1 METKRLIPYSVH
13 LREDIYHQ
21 LKDAAKGR
29 KASGIVRD
37 AITMIIEGDDAH
49 TSGYNKGLQDA
60 IKVVNADSVASG
72 LVINGHNVAKSLAE
86 SLRGMIIQ
94 KEKSNG
100 KKKTRGN

>member
-37 AITMIIEGDDAH
+37 AITMIIEGDDAFNA
-49 TSGYNKGLQDA
+49 GFNKGLRDA
-60 IKVVNADSVASG
+60 MQVVRDDVW
-72 LVINGHNVAKSLAE
+72 AKSLSVHGELMSEVLADQIAE
-86 SLRGMIIQ
+86 KIGG
-94 KEKSNG
+94 ENG
-100 KKKTRGN
+100 NKKKG

>member
-37 AITMIIEGDDAH
+37 AITMIIEGDDAFNA
-49 TSGYNKGLQDA
+49 GFNKGLREAMKGVRDD
-60 IKVVNADSVASG
+60 VW
-72 LVINGHNVAKSLAE
+72 AKSLSVHGELMSEVLADQIAE
-86 SLRGMIIQ
+86 KIGG
-94 KEKSNG
+94 ENG
-100 KKKTRGN
+100 NKKKA

>member
-37 AITMIIEGDDAH
+37 AITMIIEGDDAFNA
-49 TSGYNKGLQDA
+49 GFNKGLREA
-60 IKVVNADSVASG
+60 MKVVRDDVW
-72 LVINGHNVAKSLAE
+72 AKSLSVHGERLSEVLADQIAE
-86 SLRGMIIQ
+86 KIGG
-94 KEKSNG
+94 ENG
-100 KKKTRGN
+100 SKKKA

>member
-37 AITMIIEGDDAH
+37 AITMIIEGDDAFNA
-49 TSGYNKGLQDA
+49 GFNKGPREA
-60 IKVVNADSVASG
+60 MKVVRDDVW
-72 LVINGHNVAKSLAE
+72 AKSLSVHGELMSEVLADQIAE
-86 SLRGMIIQ
+86 KIGG
-94 KEKSNG
+94 ENG
-100 KKKTRGN
+100 NKKKA